1 MAPPRPTQREL
12 AAARQAGRRA
22 EMECAIAEGRLTVR
36 KMTALERQQSEARF
50 VAAQQRGAVRKRRRF
65 A

>member
-1 MAPPRPTQREL
+1 MASPRPTQREL
-12 AAARQAGRRA
+12 AAVRQAGRQA

-36 KMTALERQQSEARF
+36 KMTADEREASQAR
-50 VAAQQRGAVRKRRRF
+50 VTAAEKRGAVRKRRRF